1 MVVSMDSYYM
11 MYTFGVFSVEIGK
24 LRDMKKKRWLWVL
37 TPVVILS
44 VFSFSP
50 KNDYF
55 PIARNLEIFAGLYKE
70 VNTYYVD
77 EINPNEVIKKGID
90 AMLKNLDP
98 YTVYIP
104 EDLIE
109 DYRTM
114 ATGEYGGIGATT
126 SVIDGEHTVVMIYEG
141 YPAFESGLRIGDKIL
156 EVDDIP
162 VTGLRHDELGKLLK
176 GQYDTKVRVKLAR
189 YSVDQPIELSLTRKN
204 IKIESVTYQG
214 MLTNDIGM
222 IKLSEFTNNSG
233 KAVKEAAKALKKSG
247 ATKLVLDLRD
257 NPGGLLHES
266 VNICN
271 LFIPKDAVVVNT
283 KGKIKDLNKTY
294 AALDAPFDLEIP
306 LVVLISSGSASAS
319 EIVAGVMQDYDRG
332 VLIGEKSF
340 GKGLVQAT
348 RPLSYNSQLKVT
360 TAKYYTPSG
369 RCIQALDYSHR
380 NADGSV
386 GKVPDSL
393 KTTYYTTN
401 GREVFDGGG
410 VDPDIV
416 IEKKEYPSI
425 VSVLS
430 NKGLLFSYATKYVSE
445 NDTIADPRSYTL
457 SDATYQ
463 DFKQWVD
470 EQSLEYANK
479 TEGAMD
485 RLIASAKEEN
495 YYADIQSSLDLLKAS
510 VIEQKNNDMDLF
522 AEDIKQK
529 LEEEIISRYY
539 FEKGVIESTFNE
551 DPKIQV
557 AIEVLNDPSRYYEIL
572 KQ

>member
-1 MVVSMDSYYM
+1 MQ
-11 MYTFGVFSVEIGK
+11 
-24 LRDMKKKRWLWVL
+24 KKRIVWVL
-37 TPVVILS
+37 LIPVIILG

-126 SVIDGEHTVVMIYEG
+126 SIIDDEHVVVMIYEG

-156 EVDDIP
+156 EVDDIT

-176 GQYDTKVRVKLAR
+176 GQYDTNVSMKVMR
-189 YSVDQPIELSLTRKN
+189 YGIDQPIDLSLTRKN

-214 MLTNDIGM
+214 MLTEDIGM

-233 KAVKEAAKALKKSG
+233 KAVKDAAKGLKKSG

-271 LFIPKDAVVVNT
+271 LFIPKDAVVVDT

-294 AALDAPFDLEIP
+294 AALDAPFDTEIP

-380 NADGSV
+380 NDDGSV

-393 KTTYYTTN
+393 KTTYFTTN

-416 IEKKEYPSI
+416 IERPKRPSI

-430 NKGLLFSYATKYVSE
+430 QKGLLFSYANKYVSE
-445 NDTIADPRSYTL
+445 NDSIADPRSYEL
-457 SDATYQ
+457 SDATYR
-463 DFKQWVD
+463 DFKAWVG
-470 EQSLEYANK
+470 EHSLEYANK
-479 TEGAMD
+479 TEGAME
-485 RLIASAKEEN
+485 RLIASAKQEN
-495 YYADIQSSLDLLKAS
+495 YYIDIESALNDLKAS
-510 VIEQKNNDMDLF
+510 VLEQKSSDLDLF
-522 AEDIKQK
+522 SADIKEV

-539 FEKGVIESTFNE
+539 FEKGIIESTFNE
-551 DPKIQV
+551 DPNILT
-557 AIEVLNDPSRYYEIL
+557 AIEVLNDPIRYDSIL
-572 KQ
+572 GK

>member
-1 MVVSMDSYYM
+1 M
-11 MYTFGVFSVEIGK
+11 
-24 LRDMKKKRWLWVL
+24 KKRWVWLAL
-37 TPVVILS
+37 FSAVIIGM
-44 VFSFSP
+44 FSFAP
-50 KNDYF
+50 KDDYF

-70 VNTYYVD
+70 VNAYYVD

-126 SVIDGEHTVVMIYEG
+126 GVIEGEHVVYMIYEG
-141 YPAFESGLRIGDKIL
+141 YPASEAGLRIGDKII

-162 VTGLRHDELGKLLK
+162 VTGLSHDELGKLLK
-176 GQYDTKVRVKLAR
+176 GQYDTEVSVKVTR
-189 YSVDQPIELSLTRKN
+189 YGVENPIDLSLTRKN

-214 MLTNDIGM
+214 MLTENIGI
-222 IKLSEFTNNSG
+222 IKLSEFTNNSS
-233 KAVKEAAKALKKSG
+233 KAVEDAAKALKKEG

-271 LFIPKDAVVVNT
+271 LFIPKEAVVVDT
-283 KGKIKDLNKTY
+283 KGKIRDLNKTY
-294 AALDAPFDLEIP
+294 NTLNNPWDTEIP
-306 LVVLISSGSASAS
+306 LVVLVSSNSASAS
-319 EIVAGVMQDYDRG
+319 EIVAGVIQDYDRG
-332 VLIGEKSF
+332 VVVGQKSF

-369 RCIQALDYSHR
+369 RCIQALDYTHR
-380 NADGSV
+380 NSDGSV

-401 GREVFDGGG
+401 KRKVFDGGG

-416 IEKKEYPSI
+416 IDIPLTPSI

-430 NKGLLFSYATKYVSE
+430 REGLLFSYANKYAAE
-445 NDTIADPRSYTL
+445 HPAIADARSFNLTEEEYN
-457 SDATYQ
+457 
-463 DFKQWVD
+463 DFKSWVA
-470 EQSLEYANK
+470 EHSLEYANK
-479 TEGAMD
+479 TEGVMD
-485 RLIASAKEEN
+485 RLIASAKKEN
-495 YYADIQSSLDLLKAS
+495 YYS
-510 VIEQKNNDMDLF
+510 
-522 AEDIKQK
+522 DIKSALYALKSSISDQK
-529 LEEEIISRYY
+529 ANDLTIFEEPIKKRLKEEIVSRYY
-539 FEKGVIESTFNE
+539 FEKGIIESTFNE
-551 DPKIQV
+551 DADV
-557 AIEVLNDPSRYYEIL
+557 LTAIEVLNDTDRYNEIL
-572 KQ
+572 GK

>member
-1 MVVSMDSYYM
+1 MN
-11 MYTFGVFSVEIGK
+11 
-24 LRDMKKKRWLWVL
+24 KKRLLWMIVPVL
-37 TPVVILS
+37 LLTVV
-44 VFSFSP
+44 SFSP

-70 VNTYYVD
+70 INTYYVD

-126 SVIDGEHTVVMIYEG
+126 SIIDGQHVVVMIYEG
-141 YPAFESGLRIGDKIL
+141 YPAYESGLRIGDTIL

-162 VTGLRHDELGKLLK
+162 VTGLSHDELGKLLK
-176 GQYDTKVRVKLAR
+176 GQYDTSVKVKLSR
-189 YSVDQPIELSLTRKN
+189 YGIDQPVDLALIRKN
-204 IKIESVTYQG
+204 IKVESVTYQG
-214 MLTNDIGM
+214 MLTDDIGI
-222 IKLSEFTNNSG
+222 IKLSEFTNNAG
-233 KAVKEAAKALKKSG
+233 KAVKEAAKALSKAG

-257 NPGGLLHES
+257 NPGGLLHEA

-294 AALDAPFDLEIP
+294 VALDAPLDTEIP

-369 RCIQALDYSHR
+369 RCIQAMDYTHR

-410 VDPDIV
+410 IDPDIL
-416 IEKKEYPSI
+416 IEKKKNPSI
-425 VSVLS
+425 VTVLAK
-430 NKGLLFSYATKYVSE
+430 KGLLFSYATKYASE
-445 NDTIADPRSYTL
+445 NDTIADARTYAL
-457 SDATYQ
+457 SDATYA
-463 DFKQWVD
+463 DFKAWVNQQ
-470 EQSLEYANK
+470 ELEYANE

-485 RLIASAKEEN
+485 KLIASAKQEN
-495 YYADIQSSLDLLKAS
+495 YYADIQTSLHDLKAS
-510 VIEQKNNDMDLF
+510 VLAQKNNDLDLF
-522 AEDIKQK
+522 EAEIRAVLK
-529 LEEEIISRYY
+529 EEIISRYY
-539 FEKGVIESTFNE
+539 FEKGIIASTFDE
-551 DPKIQV
+551 DPNIQS
-557 AIEVLNDPSRYYEIL
+557 AIEVLNDPVRYSQL
-572 KQ
+572 LTK

>member
-1 MVVSMDSYYM
+1 MQ
-11 MYTFGVFSVEIGK
+11 
-24 LRDMKKKRWLWVL
+24 KKRIVWVL
-37 TPVVILS
+37 LVPVMILG

-126 SVIDGEHTVVMIYEG
+126 SIIDDEHVVVMIYEG
-141 YPAFESGLRIGDKIL
+141 YPAFESGLRIGDKVL
-156 EVDDIP
+156 EVDDIT

-176 GQYDTKVRVKLAR
+176 GQYDTKVSMKVMR
-189 YSVDQPIELSLTRKN
+189 YGIDQPIDLSLTRKN

-214 MLTNDIGM
+214 MLTEDIGM

-233 KAVKEAAKALKKSG
+233 KAVKDAAKALKKSG

-271 LFIPKDAVVVNT
+271 LFIPKDAVVVDT

-294 AALDAPFDLEIP
+294 AALDAPFDTEIP

-380 NADGSV
+380 NDDGSV

-416 IEKKEYPSI
+416 IERPKRPAI

-430 NKGLLFSYATKYVSE
+430 QKGLLFSYANKYVSE
-445 NDTIADPRSYTL
+445 NDSIADPRNYEL
-457 SDATYQ
+457 NDATYR
-463 DFKQWVD
+463 DFKAWVG
-470 EQSLEYANK
+470 EHSLEYANK
-479 TEGAMD
+479 TEGAME
-485 RLIASAKEEN
+485 RLIASAKQEN
-495 YYADIQSSLDLLKAS
+495 YYIDIESALNDLKAS
-510 VIEQKNNDMDLF
+510 VLEQKSSDLDLF
-522 AEDIKQK
+522 STDIKEV

-539 FEKGVIESTFNE
+539 FEKGIIESTFNE
-551 DPKIQV
+551 DPNILT
-557 AIEVLNDPSRYYEIL
+557 AIEVLNDPIRYDSIL
-572 KQ
+572 GK

>member
-1 MVVSMDSYYM
+1 
-11 MYTFGVFSVEIGK
+11 
-24 LRDMKKKRWLWVL
+24 MKKKRIVWVL
-37 TPVVILS
+37 LAPVLILG

-126 SVIDGEHTVVMIYEG
+126 SIIDNEHVVVMIYEG

-162 VTGLRHDELGKLLK
+162 VTGLRHDELGRLLK
-176 GQYDTKVRVKLAR
+176 GQSDTEVSMKVTR
-189 YSVDQPIELSLTRKN
+189 YGIDESIDLSLTRKN

-214 MLTNDIGM
+214 MLTDDIGM

-233 KAVKEAAKALKKSG
+233 KAVKDAAKTLKKLG

-271 LFIPKDAVVVNT
+271 LFIPKDAVVVDT

-294 AALDAPFDLEIP
+294 AALDAPFDTEIP

-369 RCIQALDYSHR
+369 RCIQALDYSQR
-380 NADGSV
+380 NDDGSV

-416 IEKKEYPSI
+416 IEKSKRPSI
-425 VSVLS
+425 VAVLAQ
-430 NKGLLFSYATKYVSE
+430 KGLLFSYASKYVSD
-445 NDTIADPRSYTL
+445 NDSIADPRSYEL
-457 SDATYQ
+457 SDATYS
-463 DFKQWVD
+463 DFKAWVG
-470 EQSLEYANK
+470 EHSLEYANK
-479 TEGAMD
+479 TEGTMD
-485 RLIASAKEEN
+485 RLIASAKQEN
-495 YYADIQSSLDLLKAS
+495 YYADIQSALDDLKAS
-510 VIEQKNNDMDLF
+510 VVEQKNSDLDLF
-522 AEDIKQK
+522 AADIKDV

-539 FEKGVIESTFNE
+539 FEKGIIESTFNE
-551 DPKIQV
+551 DPNILT
-557 AIEVLNDPSRYYEIL
+557 AIEVLNDPARYEEIL
-572 KQ
+572 VK

>member
-1 MVVSMDSYYM
+1 M
-11 MYTFGVFSVEIGK
+11 
-24 LRDMKKKRWLWVL
+24 KKRWVGLA
-37 TPVVILS
+37 VVSAVIIGM
-44 VFSFSP
+44 FSFAP
-50 KNDYF
+50 KDDYF

-126 SVIDGEHTVVMIYEG
+126 GVIEGEHLVYMIYEG
-141 YPAFESGLRIGDKIL
+141 YPAYEAGLRIGDKIL

-162 VTGLRHDELGKLLK
+162 VTGLSHDELGKLLK
-176 GQYDTKVRVKLAR
+176 GQYDTKVNVKVER
-189 YSVDQPIELSLTRKN
+189 YGVDDPIDLSLTRKN

-214 MLTNDIGM
+214 MLTDDIGM
-222 IKLSEFTNNSG
+222 IKLSEFTNNCG
-233 KAVKEAAKALKKSG
+233 KLVEDAAKALKKEG
-247 ATKLVLDLRD
+247 ATKLILDLRD

-271 LFIPKDAVVVNT
+271 LFVKKGSVVVDT
-283 KGKIKDLNKTY
+283 KGKIEDLNKTY
-294 AALDAPFDLEIP
+294 ETLNNAWDTEIP
-306 LVVLISSGSASAS
+306 LAVLMSSSSASAS

-332 VLIGEKSF
+332 VVIGQKSF

-416 IEKKEYPSI
+416 IDVKSRPSI
-425 VSVLS
+425 VGVLS
-430 NKGLLFSYATKYVSE
+430 REGLLFSYANKYAAERTEIVEAKNFQLTESE
-445 NDTIADPRSYTL
+445 YE
-457 SDATYQ
+457 
-463 DFKQWVD
+463 DFKAWVG
-470 EQSLEYANK
+470 EHSLEYANK
-479 TEGAMD
+479 TENAME
-485 RLIASAKEEN
+485 RLIASAKKEN
-495 YYADIQSSLDLLKAS
+495 YYSDIKTALYDLKSS
-510 VIEQKNNDMDLF
+510 VIDQKANDLNLF
-522 AEDIKQK
+522 ESEIKAQ

-539 FEKGVIESTFNE
+539 FEKGIIESTFADDENVL
-551 DPKIQV
+551 KAIQ
-557 AIEVLNDPSRYYEIL
+557 VLNDTHQYNQIL
-572 KQ
+572 GK

>member
-1 MVVSMDSYYM
+1 MLLVP
-11 MYTFGVFSVEIGK
+11 
-24 LRDMKKKRWLWVL
+24 VL
-37 TPVVILS
+37 ILG

-109 DYRTM
+109 DYRTI

-126 SVIDGEHTVVMIYEG
+126 SIIDSEHVVVMIYEG

-162 VTGLRHDELGKLLK
+162 VTGLRHDELGRLLK
-176 GQYDTKVRVKLAR
+176 GQSDTQVSMKVTR
-189 YSVDQPIELSLTRKN
+189 YGIDEPIDLSLTRKN

-214 MLTNDIGM
+214 MLTDDIGM

-233 KAVKEAAKALKKSG
+233 KAVKEAAKELKKSG

-271 LFIPKDAVVVNT
+271 LFIPKDAVVVDT

-294 AALDAPFDLEIP
+294 AALDAPFDTEIP

-369 RCIQALDYSHR
+369 RCIQALDYSQR
-380 NADGSV
+380 NVDGSV
-386 GKVPDSL
+386 GKVADSL
-393 KTTYYTTN
+393 KTAYYTTN

-416 IEKKEYPSI
+416 IEKPKRPSI
-425 VSVLS
+425 VTVLS
-430 NKGLLFSYATKYVSE
+430 QKGLLFSYASKYVSE
-445 NDTIADPRSYTL
+445 NDSIADPRSYEL
-457 SDATYQ
+457 SDATYS
-463 DFKQWVD
+463 DFKAWVG
-470 EQSLEYANK
+470 EHSLEYANK

-485 RLIASAKEEN
+485 RLIASAKQEN
-495 YYADIQSSLDLLKAS
+495 YYADIQSALDDLKAS
-510 VIEQKNNDMDLF
+510 VVDQKNNDLDLF
-522 AEDIKQK
+522 ASDIKDV
-529 LEEEIISRYY
+529 LEEEIVSRYY
-539 FEKGVIESTFNE
+539 FEKGIIESSFNE
-551 DPKIQV
+551 DPNILM
-557 AIEVLNDPSRYYEIL
+557 AIEVLNDPVKYEEIL
-572 KQ
+572 VN